1 MKALFE
7 VGEEVILVSK
17 NYPEFNGEYIV
28 DGFIPSGTKCKCEC
42 GKEWQWTENA
52 YVLNA
57 KFSIN
62 QTCGCIRTGEALEKS
77 LRKKYK
83 GSDFSFDEMMNEIKS
98 KKPIEV

>member
-28 DGFIPSGTKCKCEC
+28 EGFMSAGTKYNCEC

-52 YVLNA
+52 YVLNGN
-57 KFSIN
+57 FSIK
-62 QTCGCIRTGEALEKS
+62 QTCGCTTTGEALEKS

-83 GSDFSFDEMMNEIKS
+83 GSDFSFDEIIKEIKS
-98 KKPIEV
+98 KNPIEV